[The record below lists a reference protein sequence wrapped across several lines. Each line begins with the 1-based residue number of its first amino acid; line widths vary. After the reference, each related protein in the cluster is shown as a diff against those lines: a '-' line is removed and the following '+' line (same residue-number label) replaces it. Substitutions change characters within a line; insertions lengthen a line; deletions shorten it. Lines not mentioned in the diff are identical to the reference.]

1 MPNMRLGY
9 ARAPLR
15 SDRVIPVEPTRQCCL
30 ISSAL
35 AAKLETQKAQPQRAN
50 LPYSAHGNGTRKLT
64 AEKRLLSG
72 AWNCDPNDWGQG
84 AKQPSGGAPVP
95 GRLSVGSSRSFG
107 IG

>member
-72 AWNCDPNDWGQG
+72 AWNCDPNDWGEG
-84 AKQPSGGAPVP
+84 A
-95 GRLSVGSSRSFG
+95 LRSHHPNEKAA
-107 IG
+107 